1 MGFWSVIGKAGLG
14 LAKGTGKVASAGAN
28 AFGKGIVG
36 YGSSA
41 INNAMKNPLKT
52 IAAIGAAGAA
62 GYVIGDMEDLAQPSK
77 VAGSAML
84 GAAAFSAIPGAATVG
99 TAIGAGVV
107 GAGAAVGGLAY
118 GLGRASVKRP
128 DAPINFSNMS
138 DMKFTNLGKGLVI
151 GGALY
156 EGVGRAAN
164 KYVQGRMG
172 TNDGMMR
179 TSTPIIPQIQSS
191 GSSYSN
197 NGGATGD
204 LVFAMYNNR

>member
-1 MGFWSVIGKAGLG
+1 MGILSGLGKAGLG
-14 LAKGTGKVASAGAN
+14 LAKGTGKVASSVAN
-28 AFGKGIVG
+28 TFGKGIVG

-41 INNAMKNPLKT
+41 ISNAMKNPLKT
-52 IAAIGAAGAA
+52 VATIGAAGAA
-62 GYVIGDMEDLAQPSK
+62 GYMIGDIEDLAQPSK

-84 GAAAFSAIPGAATVG
+84 GAAALSAIPGAAAVG
-99 TAIGAGVV
+99 TGLGAGIV

-118 GLGRASVKRP
+118 GLGRASVKVP
-128 DAPINFSNMS
+128 DTPMSFSNMG
-138 DMKFTNLGKGLVI
+138 DIKFTNLGKGLIV

-164 KYVQGRMG
+164 KFVQGRMG

-179 TSTPIIPQIQSS
+179 TSTPIIPQNQSS

>member
-1 MGFWSVIGKAGLG
+1 MGFLSRLGKAGLG
-14 LAKGTGKVASAGAN
+14 LAKFTGKVTSGGAN
-28 AFGKGIVG
+28 IAGKKIVN
-36 YGSSA
+36 YGSNVIS
-41 INNAMKNPLKT
+41 NAMKNPLKT
-52 IAAIGAAGAA
+52 AAAIGAAGAA
-62 GYVIGDMEDLAQPSK
+62 GYVIGDIEDLAQPSQ

-84 GAAAFSAIPGAATVG
+84 GAAAVSAIPGAAAVG
-99 TAIGAGVV
+99 TALGAGIV
-107 GAGAAVGGLAY
+107 GTGAAIGGLAY
-118 GLGRASVKRP
+118 GLGRASVKLP
-128 DAPINFSNMS
+128 NEPISFSNMG
-138 DMKFTNLGKGLVI
+138 DIKFTNLGKGLVV

-179 TSTPIIPQIQSS
+179 TSTPIIPQSQSS